1 MTDPTGTD
9 PRRETALWAD
19 AARRDLAQTERRA
32 SVAGA
37 RDPHGDEVS
46 RFATH
51 GDPTL
56 AGDDVQAQEERAGVQ
71 WVRPTDLAARAGGA
85 VVEQGAKW
93 NTLLH
98 DAALDGIREGRVQL
112 RERLAHRQE
121 ELEPVTTTPGRALQ
135 PVAGRTGVSR

>member
-1 MTDPTGTD
+1 MTDPTGID
-9 PRRETALWAD
+9 PRRETALWED
-19 AARRDLAQTERRA
+19 AARRDTAQTDHRTTV
-32 SVAGA
+32 SGA
-37 RDPHGDEVS
+37 QDPHGDEVS

-56 AGDDVQAQEERAGVQ
+56 AGDDAQAERAGVQ
-71 WVRPTDLAARAGGA
+71 WVRPTDLAARAGGT